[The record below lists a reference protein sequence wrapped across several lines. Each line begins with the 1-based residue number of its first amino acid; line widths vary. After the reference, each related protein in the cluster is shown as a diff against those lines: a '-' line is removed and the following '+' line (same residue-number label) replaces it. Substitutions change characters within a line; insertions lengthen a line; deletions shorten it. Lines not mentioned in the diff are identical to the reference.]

1 MTTDA
6 PTRPLRPCDIQ
17 CGETFVTVQACDREY
32 ANIGI
37 FRGERS
43 TFYHVDVPSLRRQW
57 RPASFSPT
65 DLGPNDF
72 DAVMTANRDAVL
84 ALIDR
89 LNGGQMTLDLDA
101 AQPAQEVQ
109 P

>member
-1 MTTDA
+1 M
-6 PTRPLRPCDIQ
+6 TRPLRPCDIQ
-17 CGETFVTVQACDREY
+17 CGETFVTVQACDTTC

-43 TFYHVDVPSLRRQW
+43 TYYHVDLPCLRRQW

-72 DAVMTANRDAVL
+72 DAVMTAHRGDVL

-89 LNGGQMTLDLDA
+89 LNGGQMTLDMDK
-101 AQPAQEVQ
+101 AQTAPEVQ